1 MRAKPVWDP
10 FTGLEFFFGNA
21 ETDGRL
27 TAWHNAGNR
36 ANELTYLVN
45 ISAVVD
51 TIAIRSDTTTALSKA
66 AAESKYLLAVGNVFE
81 SKACWMPDS
90 LFASC
95 TKNRFEQSKKIM
107 MDCNH

>member
-1 MRAKPVWDP
+1 VRAKPVRDP
-10 FTGLEFFFGNA
+10 STGLEFFFGNA

-51 TIAIRSDTTTALSKA
+51 TIAIRSDTLSKA
-66 AAESKYLLAVGNVFE
+66 AAESKYLLAVANVFE

-95 TKNRFEQSKKIM
+95 TKNRFGQSE
-107 MDCNH
+107 NHDGL